1 MTGGGEHIQLC
12 LAATGIGTPL
22 DGLHQIVI
30 DTNGDGVSIRVIIAE
45 ERRVVAYILAL
56 FLLAFPVLGNGS
68 EHLVHRVFALFEDVL
83 LQGGEAVGNGAK
95 ARTLDIGRVITGTT
109 AIVVLTLLD
118 AVVDIKT
125 QEGGWRIER
134 EHTLDIVVYREFQV
148 HEVGHLL
155 VPGLVKLLEGPELA
169 GIARLYSELL
179 ACLRVYAVVQRDFQD
194 FRRVQIA
201 RQQIGLLSEG
211 SHLDA
216 A

>member
-30 DTNGDGVSIRVIIAE
+30 DTDGNGVGIRVIIAE
-45 ERRVVAYILAL
+45 ERRVVAYILAH

-125 QEGGWRIER
+125 QEGGWCIER
-134 EHTLDIVVYREFQV
+134 EHTLDIVVHREFQV
-148 HEVGHLL
+148 HEIHHLL
-155 VPGLVKLLEGPELA
+155 VPGLVKLLKGLERTRITRFKSQLLA
-169 GIARLYSELL
+169 GFRINTIIQGNLQD
-179 ACLRVYAVVQRDFQD
+179 LRC
-194 FRRVQIA
+194 VQIA